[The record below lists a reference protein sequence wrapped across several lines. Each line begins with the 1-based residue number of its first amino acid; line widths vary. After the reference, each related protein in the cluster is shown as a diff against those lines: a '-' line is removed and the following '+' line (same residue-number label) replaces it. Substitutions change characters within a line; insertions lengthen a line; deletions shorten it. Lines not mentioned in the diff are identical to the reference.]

1 MHRIFPFLLLLAIAF
16 FAATMFVGFAVDLSV
31 QFDTTARRT
40 MDLHF
45 LSALATSLVVL
56 LVNGIVVTY
65 FIGTSRWCREVV
77 DTYALPA
84 QLAQQSQQLKRRTF
98 PFSAGNMLLVVGL
111 MSLGAAAHTRVP
123 PLPGLSW
130 SEIHLLGVYLFLA
143 FMAWASYVQ
152 WTNIRANQDV
162 ITRILD
168 QVRAVRAAKGLS

>member
-1 MHRIFPFLLLLAIAF
+1 VHRIFPFLVLFAAAF
-16 FAATMFVGFAVDLSV
+16 FAATMFVGFAVDLGG
-31 QFDTTARRT
+31 QFDMAARRM

-77 DTYALPA
+77 DTYSLPA
-84 QLAQQSQQLKRRTF
+84 ELAQDAQRLKRRTF

-123 PLPGLSW
+123 PLPGMTW
-130 SEIHLLGVYLFLA
+130 SEIHLLGVFLFLA

-162 ITRILD
+162 IARILNE
-168 QVRAVRAAKGLS
+168 VRAIRAAKGLQ